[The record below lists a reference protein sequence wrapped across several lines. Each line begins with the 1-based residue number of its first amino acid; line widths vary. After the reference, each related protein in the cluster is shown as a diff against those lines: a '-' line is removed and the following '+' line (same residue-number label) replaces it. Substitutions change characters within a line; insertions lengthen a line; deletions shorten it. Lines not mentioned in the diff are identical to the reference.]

1 MLFGDDFMDVGR
13 ISNKEEK
20 PSKLQ
25 IDPNYK
31 RKLRS
36 RKKLKVQ
43 ENEMKLDGD
52 NATDSPI

>member
-1 MLFGDDFMDVGR
+1 MLFGDDSMDVGR

-25 IDPNYK
+25 IDPKYK

-52 NATDSPI
+52 NATDSPV